1 MREGESARERERERE
16 YEAGWH
22 GKRSKVKL
30 RRENIY

>member
-1 MREGESARERERERE
+1 MREGESARERE

-30 RRENIY
+30 RERK